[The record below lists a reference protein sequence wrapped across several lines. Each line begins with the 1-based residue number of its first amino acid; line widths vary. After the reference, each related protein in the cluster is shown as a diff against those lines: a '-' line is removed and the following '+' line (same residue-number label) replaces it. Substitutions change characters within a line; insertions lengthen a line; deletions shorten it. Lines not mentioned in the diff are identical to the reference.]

1 MSRGFD
7 RNDLIKEKA
16 TREPCQSTSRDL
28 PAANRG
34 ELVKGSEEWLRAR
47 DEARAHMK
55 EKARKMR
62 EETLAHQKELEKY
75 GSNGDYESAHDG
87 GSDACNPNFNY

>member
-7 RNDLIKEKA
+7 RSDLIKEKA
-16 TREPCQSTSRDL
+16 TMEPCQSTSRDL

-34 ELVKGSEEWLRAR
+34 ELVKGSEEWQRAR
-47 DEARAHMK
+47 DEARAHIK
-55 EKARKMR
+55 EKTRKMR

-75 GSNGDYESAHDG
+75 GNGDYESAHDG
-87 GSDACNPNFNY
+87 GPEPCNPNFTY